1 MVVRLILPFDAPQP
15 GDVVVAETIKVQQ
28 LVGATNV
35 TDALDVHPAPSVT
48 ATLITPAFRLA
59 KACEAANGKVKLNGV
74 PPVSTVT
81 LYGAVPP
88 LMPAVI
94 EPLLPAQVGLTGLV
108 KVAFSELLEFK
119 VNEVSI
125 KQLGVPLSVRVSVY
139 TPAAKLFN
147 GEAVCPPPH

>member
-1 MVVRLILPFDAPQP
+1 MAALSVRA
-15 GDVVVAETIKVQQ
+15 QQ
-28 LVGATNV
+28 LLGATKV
-35 TDALDVHPAPSVT
+35 TDALAEQPAPSVT
-48 ATLITPAFRLA
+48 ARLIMPASWLA
-59 KACEAANGKVKLNGV
+59 NVCDAANGNVKLKGV

-94 EPLLPAQVGLTGLV
+94 EPLLPEQVGLTGLV

-147 GEAVCPPPH
+147 GEVVCPPAHW